1 MEGGGC
7 GRGFWVYNGWQMSLK
22 NYTTEVDAGKTVGE
36 IQAILAKHGITSIQI
51 EYDEGVARGI
61 KFAAFLLGQPQWFHL
76 DCNADAVL
84 GTLQSQKVP
93 PKYQTRDQAFRVG
106 WRIMKDLV
114 DAQLAAVSIKQV
126 ELAQAFFG
134 FAVDG
139 RGENAFQIYK
149 EQKQKQL
156 TAGVS

>member
-1 MEGGGC
+1 MA
-7 GRGFWVYNGWQMSLK
+7 LK

-51 EYDEGVARGI
+51 EYDKGQATGI

-76 DCNADAVL
+76 DCNVEAVL
-84 GTLQSQKVP
+84 GVLKTGGAP
-93 PKYQTRDQAFRVG
+93 PKYQSREQAFRVG
-106 WRIMKDLV
+106 WRIMKDLI

-139 RGENAFQIYK
+139 KGQNAFALFK
-149 EQKQKQL
+149 EAKQKQL
-156 TAGVS
+156 TAGNENGGGNE

>member
-1 MEGGGC
+1 MA
-7 GRGFWVYNGWQMSLK
+7 LK

-51 EYDEGVARGI
+51 EYDKGQATGI

-76 DCNADAVL
+76 NCNVDAVL
-84 GTLQSQKVP
+84 GVLRAERVP
-93 PKYQTRDQAFRVG
+93 PKFQNKEQAFRVG

-114 DAQLAAVSIKQV
+114 DAQLASVSIRQV

-134 FAVDG
+134 FAVGGDG
-139 RGENAFQIYK
+139 QTAYAAFV

-156 TAGVS
+156 TAGSPDAESGAEE